1 MSKDYKS
8 ADKANASKGSVGTLL
23 FGVLIGLLLG
33 LIIATAAAWYINKMP
48 SLFVNSDT
56 TTEKGGAA
64 KTTTPDTIKP
74 VDTKQHLDFYNI
86 LPGSEEPITDQQL
99 KESQQKNVPGPVK
112 EAFFLQI
119 GAFQNA
125 TEADNRK
132 AQLALLGVESAVQTV
147 TSPDN
152 GMWHRVRAGPY
163 NDIGELNSVRDMLK
177 QNGIE
182 TTLIRVR
189 EAPPDNPQGSGK

>member
-8 ADKANASKGSVGTLL
+8 TDRAGTGKGGVGSLL

-33 LIIATAAAWYINKMP
+33 LIIALAVAWYINKMP
-48 SLFVNSDT
+48 SPFVNSGAPV
-56 TTEKGGAA
+56 EKDGAA
-64 KTTTPDTIKP
+64 KNTASDATRP
-74 VDTKQHLDFYNI
+74 VDTKSHLDFYNI

-147 TSPDN
+147 TSPD
-152 GMWHRVRAGPY
+152 
-163 NDIGELNSVRDMLK
+163 
-177 QNGIE
+177 
-182 TTLIRVR
+182 
-189 EAPPDNPQGSGK
+189 